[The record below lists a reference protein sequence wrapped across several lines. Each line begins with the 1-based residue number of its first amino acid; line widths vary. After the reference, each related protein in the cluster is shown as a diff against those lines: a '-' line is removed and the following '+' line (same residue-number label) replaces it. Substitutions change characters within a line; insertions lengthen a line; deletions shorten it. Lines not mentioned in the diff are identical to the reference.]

1 MLETK
6 HIAISQKKCEL
17 ERLMNYLLY
26 IKYKMNIKS
35 SAGVFWSVLI
45 MLVLPIKLYGQEKLD
60 LKSSIAIG
68 LEQNFQIRIG
78 KNKKQIS
85 DNNLSIGNAGYLP
98 IIDLSSGFNGNTS
111 NLEQFPADGS
121 APISNSGVS
130 NQTLNAGVYLNW
142 TVFDGFNI
150 QTNYN
155 RLKELQQIGEL
166 DTRLTIENF
175 IAGLSAE
182 YFNYVQQNI
191 RFNNLKSA
199 VRLSKER
206 LRIVEARYNIGNLS
220 RLDLQQAKVDFNA
233 DSSKLIRQQELLF
246 TSRIKLNQFMAEK
259 NVDQTLQIADTVIGF
274 DKLLSKDNLWQKT
287 KNQNTFILLAEKEK
301 KLSVLDLKTAQ
312 SKNYPYLKMNAGYG
326 YTQNK
331 YDVSTYNKQNTL
343 GANYGLTLGIN
354 LFDGFNRQRQQRN
367 AKIQIDNK
375 ILELEQ
381 LQLSVKSDF
390 SNLWMAYQNN
400 MQLTVLESE
409 NLQNAIE
416 NYEIAIERYKL
427 GDLSGLELREAQNSL
442 LEAEERLVQ
451 AEYNTK
457 LCEISLLQISGQI
470 TNYME

>member
-1 MLETK
+1 MKSLTGGFLS
-6 HIAISQKKCEL
+6 I
-17 ERLMNYLLY
+17 LLL
-26 IKYKMNIKS
+26 
-35 SAGVFWSVLI
+35 LI
-45 MLVLPIKLYGQEKLD
+45 LPTKLYAQETLN
-60 LKSSIAIG
+60 LKNCIATG

-78 KNKKQIS
+78 KNKQQIS
-85 DNNLSIGNAGYLP
+85 DNNLTIGNAGYLP
-98 IIDLSSGFNGNTS
+98 VIDLSSGFSGSTNDVQ
-111 NLEQFPADGS
+111 QFPADGS
-121 APISNSGVS
+121 TPISNSGAS

-175 IAGLSAE
+175 IAGISAE
-182 YFNYVQQNI
+182 YFNYVHQNI
-191 RFNNLKSA
+191 RLNNLKSA

-246 TSRIKLNQFMAEK
+246 ASRIKLNQFMAEK
-259 NVDQTLQIADTVIGF
+259 NIDQSLLIADTVIVF

-287 KNQNTFILLAEKEK
+287 EKQNTFLLLAEKDK
-301 KLSVLDLKTAQ
+301 KLSVLELKTAQ

-326 YTQNK
+326 YTLNK
-331 YDVSTYNKQNTL
+331 YDVSTYSKQNSL
-343 GANYGLTLGIN
+343 GPNYGLTLGIN

-367 AKIQIDNK
+367 AKIEIDNK
-375 ILELEQ
+375 TLEMEQ
-381 LQLSVKSDF
+381 LHLSLKSDF
-390 SNLWMAYQNN
+390 SNLWMAYENN
-400 MQLTVLESE
+400 MQLTSLESE
-409 NLQNAIE
+409 NLLNAIE

-427 GDLSGLELREAQNSL
+427 GELSGLELREAQNSL

-457 LCEISLLQISGQI
+457 LCEISLMQISGHI